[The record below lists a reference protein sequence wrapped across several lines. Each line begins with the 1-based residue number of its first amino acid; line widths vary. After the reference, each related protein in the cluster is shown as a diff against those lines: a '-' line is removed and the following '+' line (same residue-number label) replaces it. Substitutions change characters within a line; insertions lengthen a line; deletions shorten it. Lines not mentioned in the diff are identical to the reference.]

1 MFNEYLNKIKMKK
14 NLKRIIMLSISGMFI
29 LNASFAQT
37 TLEWTSE
44 SSSSA
49 ITGPST
55 NPVVVTFLKDALN
68 APANTVFSTYT
79 PTLTATIS
87 IRNQQRNSTLTGSS
101 VVLPGI
107 TFGTRNTN
115 STGLPSGVQVAGS
128 YQVYD
133 AFGSNIPAL
142 PPTNSMY
149 MTSPTATPA
158 APTDPTGFGL
168 GKGFDAEAI
177 TGGTGSTGGFD
188 SNFGAALYCSVDPL
202 YKAGEAKNGR
212 FYYGDIVV
220 KFNRPVKNPVVH
232 VGGLGGSYNYQPFG
246 TTGDGNRKITYFT
259 TELELANTGMSST
272 FMAGNPNLNLVG
284 DNILNSSATP
294 NAGSYDDPTST
305 TNSYP
310 NYGAASGSVRVNG
323 TVQELVYR
331 VYVRGSAASD
341 FNFSKS
347 RLEINGGNPTGSAS
361 RDPLNGDFWFLSVSL
376 DKPTQEISGTVFID
390 ANGLTDNDI
399 NKTNG
404 VANPTTNV
412 AAQLYAN
419 LLRPDGRVVQ
429 SQPIGSDGT
438 YLFSDVPLLAGAAQ
452 YSVQLTTNFVPGASY
467 TSSQSAP
474 ATVLPDGWVNT
485 GEFVS
490 DVTTV
495 GNDGLANGRMVV
507 PFLSSE
513 QAKVQNN
520 FGIQRTPDSENKFR
534 WIKVPTINSIKTLSA
549 LSVDSFGLP
558 LPVLAGSDPEDQ
570 PALGPLNTKS
580 IKITSLPINDGATTT
595 LLYNGAPVTLNQIIP
610 NYNPDLLQVRFNS
623 VFTPTTQIGGI
634 YQGSTIFTYAYV
646 DIAGAVDP
654 IPATYELRWQPTVP
668 VILEDFTATK
678 SNCVATLNWKTTA
691 EINSD
696 KFEIEMSTLTNPRF
710 VKVGTVPAKGNST
723 VVSNYQTLFPMESG
737 VVYNFRL
744 KMINV
749 DGSFGYS
756 DIRVVS
762 CIERQEITIKP
773 NPSIDI
779 FKIANMLK
787 GKNVVSV
794 LSSDSKLV
802 QQYEF
807 LTTNADINLA
817 SFAKGIYIVKIENEN
832 GTIEVKRIVKN

>member
-1 MFNEYLNKIKMKK
+1 MFNEYLNKMKMKK
-14 NLKRIIMLSISGMFI
+14 NFKRMMMLTLSSILI
-29 LNASFAQT
+29 LNSSFAQG

-44 SSSSA
+44 SSSTA

-55 NPVVVTFLKDALN
+55 NPLVVTFLKDALN

-87 IRNQQRNSTLTGSS
+87 IRNQQRSSTLTGSA

-107 TFGTRNTN
+107 TFGTRNTA
-115 STGLPSGVQVAGS
+115 STGLPAGVQAAGS

-149 MTSPTATPA
+149 MSSPTAAPV

-177 TGGTGSTGGFD
+177 TGGTGTTGGFD
-188 SNFGAALYCSVDPL
+188 SNYGVALYCSVDPL
-202 YKAGEAKNGR
+202 YKAGEAKDGR

-246 TTGDGNRKITYFT
+246 TSGDGNRKIAYFT
-259 TELELANTGMSST
+259 TELELANTGLSST
-272 FMAGNPNLNLVG
+272 FMAGNPLLNLVG
-284 DNILNSSATP
+284 DNILNSSSTP
-294 NAGSYDDPTST
+294 NAGSNDDPSST

-331 VYVRGSAASD
+331 VYVRGSASSD

-347 RLEINGGNPTGSAS
+347 RLEINGGNATGSAT
-361 RDPLNGDFWFLSVSL
+361 RDPLNGDFWFLSISL

-390 ANGLTDNDI
+390 ANGLVDNDV

-404 VANPTTNV
+404 VDNPTTNV
-412 AAQLYAN
+412 AGLLYAY
-419 LLRPDGRVVQ
+419 LLNPAGRVVQ
-429 SQPIGSDGT
+429 GTPIGSDGT
-438 YLFSDVPLLAGAAQ
+438 YLFSNVPLLATGN
-452 YSVQLTTNFVPGASY
+452 YSVQIGEIDPAVNATYTNTF
-467 TSSQSAP
+467 TAP
-474 ATVLPDGWVNT
+474 APSLPTGWVNT

-495 GNDGLANGRMVV
+495 GNDGLVNGKMVV
-507 PFLSSE
+507 PVLLSE

-520 FGIQRTPDSENKFR
+520 FGIQRTPESVDFTKQLKIPLNNQ
-534 WIKVPTINSIKTLSA
+534 IYTLSP
-549 LSVDSFGLP
+549 LSTDSFGVA
-558 LPVLAGSDPEDQ
+558 LPVLTGSDPEDQ
-570 PALGPLNTKS
+570 PAIGPLNTKTVR
-580 IKITSLPINDGATTT
+580 IKSLPSSTGVVAT
-595 LLYNGAPVTLNQIIP
+595 LLYAGAPVIPNQIIP
-610 NYNPDLLQVRFNS
+610 NYNPDLLQIRFNTITFAS
-623 VFTPTTQIGGI
+623 GI
-634 YQGSTIFTYAYV
+634 YVGSTSFRYAYL
-646 DIAGAVDP
+646 DAAGAEDP
-654 IPATYELRWQPTVP
+654 SPATYTLFWQRTLP

-678 SNCVATLNWKTTA
+678 TNCIASLNWKTTA

-696 KFEIEMSTLTNPRF
+696 KFEIEMSTINNPRF
-710 VKVGTVPAKGNST
+710 VKVGTIAAKGNST
-723 VVSNYQTLFPMESG
+723 TVSNYQTMFPMESG

-749 DGSFGYS
+749 NGSFDYS
-756 DIRVVS
+756 EIRVVS
-762 CIERQEITIKP
+762 CVERQEITIKP

-779 FKIANMLK
+779 FKIANMEK

-794 LSSDSKLV
+794 LSSDSKLI
-802 QQYEF
+802 QQFEF
-807 LTTNADINLA
+807 LATNAEINLA
-817 SFAKGIYIVKIENEN
+817 SYAKGIYIVKIENEN
-832 GTIEVKRIVKN
+832 GSIEVKRIVKN